1 MSSTSDSTLMRAV
14 CSGSAAGL
22 ASAAVAAAGAAK
34 AGHRPY
40 AVMNAVT
47 HCLWPDA
54 APREEAL
61 SAKYTGTG
69 AGIHLGSAVFWGVL
83 FETLCGRRPSPA
95 KVAICAATTSAVAYV
110 VDYHVVPKRLT
121 PGYEAHLSNQGL
133 GLTYVALGAG
143 FALAG
148 LLRGASH

>member
-1 MSSTSDSTLMRAV
+1 MYSRSDSALMRALA
-14 CSGSAAGL
+14 SGGAAGL
-22 ASAAVAAAGAAK
+22 ASAAVAAALAAK
-34 AGHRPY
+34 SGHRPY

-47 HCLWPDA
+47 HCLWPDT
-54 APREEAL
+54 APREERL
-61 SAKYTGTG
+61 SARYTGTG

-95 KVAICAATTSAVAYV
+95 KVAASAATTSAVAYV

-121 PGYEAHLSNQGL
+121 PGYEAHLSNQEL
-133 GLTYVALGAG
+133 ALTYVALGAG

-148 LLRGASH
+148 LLRSASR